1 VHTLYL
7 LSFSI
12 GLAQGPS
19 WPCCAKILQNWLPKS
34 QFATWWSILSTSAN
48 VAGALGPFIATSLS
62 TRYHW
67 TYGFMIPGCVCMSVG
82 YLAIMLLR
90 NKPSELGLPDFEVLD
105 GGGEKSNNET
115 DDGYIEDFDDEYQ
128 NRNSGEHGDGDDD
141 DNDNDDNKL
150 GHMAKTKML
159 FKYPFFIVICCLY
172 FFVQLIKTIFSDW
185 SQLYLIKAL
194 KIDAYSASY
203 FISCFEVAGIF
214 GSLTAGSILDLIV
227 YYGTKRAAQQQD
239 QQMNDVDQKKKK
251 NSSTSAN
258 FRMPIVLI
266 FLLLHSIFLHLFNY
280 YSGGIDGQ
288 PANKPLLYL
297 VAVSCGF
304 LSYGSISLL
313 GVTAMQFAPKS
324 ISGTS
329 HAIAALS
336 ANVGSIF
343 AGLPFGLLSKYY
355 SWNFAFKFVEALT
368 IGMLVVAFL
377 FRNSKSTFEFNKSSS
392 QIEIKKKQK

>member
-1 VHTLYL
+1 L

-90 NKPSELGLPDFEVLD
+90 NKPSELGLPDFEAANEN
-105 GGGEKSNNET
+105 EKSNDT
-115 DDGYIEDFDDEYQ
+115 DDGYIEDFDDEEEY
-128 NRNSGEHGDGDDD
+128 GEI
-141 DNDNDDNKL
+141 
-150 GHMAKTKML
+150 GHIAKTKML
-159 FKYPFFIVICCLY
+159 FKYPFFIMICCLY

-185 SQLYLIKAL
+185 SQLYLIKTF

-203 FISCFEVAGIF
+203 FISCFEIAGIF
-214 GSLTAGSILDLIV
+214 GSLSAGSISDLIV
-227 YYGTKRAAQQQD
+227 YYRTKRVEPEENMA
-239 QQMNDVDQKKKK
+239 KKLVTLSPT
-251 NSSTSAN
+251 NL
-258 FRMPIVLI
+258 RMSIVLI
-266 FLLLHSIFLHLFNY
+266 FIFLHSIFLHIFNY
-280 YSGGIDGQ
+280 YCGGIGQ

-297 VAVSCGF
+297 VAASCGF
-304 LSYGSISLL
+304 FSYGSIALL
-313 GVTAMQFAPKS
+313 GVMAMQFAPKA

-329 HAIAALS
+329 HSIAAFS

-343 AGLPFGLLSKYY
+343 AGLPFSLLSKYY
-355 SWNFAFKFVEALT
+355 SWNFAFKYVEALT
-368 IGMLVVAFL
+368 IGMLVIAFL
-377 FRNSKSTFEFNKSSS
+377 FRNSSSTFEFKRSTH
-392 QIEIKKKQK
+392 IENNKQK